1 MNNYDQSSIPRL
13 FQILEE
19 RHITAKQ
26 ISDMTGIATSN
37 LTSWR
42 KGVRNPKREAVELL
56 AECLNVSPEYLAGS
70 DQDHNALD
78 LKIQS
83 EIQQLSEEQKTDVL
97 KYIKFV
103 KSE

>member
-1 MNNYDQSSIPRL
+1 MSDNECNVPRIFELMKERKLTARQVSDATSIP
-13 FQILEE
+13 
-19 RHITAKQ
+19 A
-26 ISDMTGIATSN
+26 SN
-37 LTSWR
+37 FTEWK
-42 KGVRNPKREAVELL
+42 KGRSNPRYPVLKVL
-56 AECLNVSPEYLAGS
+56 AEYFCVPVEYLAGS

>member
-1 MNNYDQSSIPRL
+1 MKDYSESRIPRL
-13 FQILEE
+13 FELMNE
-19 RHITAKQ
+19 RNIKAKD
-26 ISDMTGIATSN
+26 IVIATGLSQASF
-37 LTSWR
+37 TDWR
-42 KGVRNPKREAVELL
+42 KGKMPTPDKLKIL
-56 AECLNVSPEYLAGS
+56 SDFFGVSIEYLTGS